1 MFIVHS
7 QSRIILNPEAQ
18 QWPSYTSQMGP
29 CGPPINVIPSPG
41 SGYKQPH
48 KQAPSASEK
57 DTKGKRHA
65 GYRLSFLLN
74 LRNNLLSAVQLRSA
88 NPSLSIHPS
97 LPLDLS
103 WIELFSLLVT
113 LSFYLG
119 LDLSIYFLIS
129 RDLFLLFKFLYCNF
143 TCHWKKSRFICFS

>member
-7 QSRIILNPEAQ
+7 LSRIILNPEAQ

-57 DTKGKRHA
+57 DTKGKSHA

-97 LPLDLS
+97 LPPSRSILDRTL
-103 WIELFSLLVT
+103 LFISHPVILFR
-113 LSFYLG
+113 SR
-119 LDLSIYFLIS
+119 SIY
-129 RDLFLLFKFLYCNF
+129 LFFNF
-143 TCHWKKSRFICFS
+143 TRFVLTVQVSIL